1 MKVTEMVKALTN
13 MSAGL
18 EVKVTHS
25 GYPQYLTD
33 VKTIDNHVV
42 LVVDYTNYDKKSEP
56 KTLNLTVKDLL
67 AKLNSV
73 SGDYD
78 VVINAYT
85 QDGGYEGQ
93 LDGTWLN
100 AMVIDSI
107 QVVYPGFVAID
118 TNDNDDEERY
128 GRTIKIAA

>member
-1 MKVTEMVKALTN
+1 MKTNELVATLKN
-13 MSAGL
+13 MSESL

-42 LVVDYTNYDKKSEP
+42 LVVDYTNYDKTPKSA
-56 KTLNLTVKDLL
+56 LNLTVKDLL
-67 AKLNSV
+67 AKLNGV

-85 QDGGYEGQ
+85 QDGGYEGH

-100 AMVIDSI
+100 AMVIDSV
-107 QVVYPGFVAID
+107 QVVSGFVAID